1 MMAGPLAARWLLT
14 AVFAAA
20 GLAAVLPQRGRAG
33 SARPADRFNAVL
45 CPVMC
50 VALTAMTWRSEPA
63 PATWFQAALF
73 GCAALWFVLAS
84 LHSSGRLPRL
94 GLSGLHHALTAV
106 AMIWMLTAMRGGPT
120 PSPSQ
125 GHGAM
130 AAMPGA
136 GMPTPDLVISI
147 LFAAYCAVAALALLA
162 QAIGPGPRVRGTAA
176 ASQAMMN
183 AGMAAMLLAM
193 L

>member
-1 MMAGPLAARWLLT
+1 MAVPLAARCLLT

-20 GLAAVLPQRGRAG
+20 ALGAVLPRRRCAG
-33 SARPADRFNAVL
+33 TAWPADRVSAVL

-50 VALTAMTWRSEPA
+50 AALIVMTWRSEPA
-63 PATWFQAALF
+63 VAAWFQAALF

-84 LHSSGRLPRL
+84 LRSSGRLPRL
-94 GLSGLHHALTAV
+94 GLTGLHHAVTAG
-106 AMIWMLTAMRGGPT
+106 AMIWMLTAMRDGAT
-120 PSPSQ
+120 PSARP

-136 GMPTPDLVISI
+136 GLPTPELVIGI
-147 LFAAYCAVAALALLA
+147 LFAACCAVAALSLLT
-162 QAIGPGPRVRGTAA
+162 QAIGPGARIKDAAA

-183 AGMAAMLLAM
+183 TGMAAMLFAM